1 MPPATTDT
9 HTTTRWLS
17 APEQLAWRRLAAVLL
32 TLPASM
38 DAQLQ
43 REAGLTLFDY
53 LVLSTLSEE
62 PGQVLRMG
70 VIASRTSSSLSRLS
84 HVVSKLQAKGWL
96 SRNPLPSNRRV
107 TMVTLTDSG
116 LTKVTDTAPAH
127 VEHVHQIV
135 FDVLHNDQVD
145 QLSRIGAA
153 LLTTLDPDYQIPQTR

>member
-1 MPPATTDT
+1 MPTATDT
-9 HTTTRWLS
+9 VTTTRWLS
-17 APEQLAWRRLAAVLL
+17 EPEQLAWRRLAAVLL

-84 HVVSKLQAKGWL
+84 HVVSKLEAKGWL
-96 SRNPLPSNRRV
+96 SRNPLPGNRRV

-116 LTKVTDTAPAH
+116 LIKVTETAPAH
-127 VEHVHQIV
+127 VEHVRQIV
-135 FDVLHNDQVD
+135 FDVLNTEQVD
-145 QLSRIGAA
+145 QLSKVGAA